1 MVTMLH
7 EKTKVQLKYNFMT
20 FILSWS
26 GLVILMSIYI
36 TIPLTSVFETA
47 LQISTTEAVWIG
59 SAFSLCYAICCLIYG
74 PLSDKYGR
82 KIFLVC
88 GISLLTVVTF
98 AIGFTDN
105 YYVLLVLRAIQ
116 GIAAAAFAPIS
127 LVYTAELFPPN
138 KRLTAIGFIS
148 SGFLMAS
155 VIAQVFGTII
165 NSSLG
170 WQAIFISLGIIYLVT
185 ALLVIFFLPKD
196 HIQHSGESILRKF
209 IQMKDL
215 LKNPKLCIPFVI
227 TFMLLF
233 SLVGMYTI
241 LGSYLASEKFEFT
254 EQEILYVRALG
265 IISMLMSI
273 FAGKI
278 SNKLGVIL
286 SLRSAL
292 IVAAIALFVMG
303 ISSSSIIIILCSL
316 LFVAGIAL
324 IVPVNISLVNK
335 NAGAA
340 RGSAVLF
347 NAFIL
352 FLGASIGPMLATK
365 LMESGNY
372 LLSFSIFS
380 IVLFS
385 GFLISL
391 FIKKSS

>member
-1 MVTMLH
+1 MITMLH

-155 VIAQVFGTII
+155 VVSQVFGMVI
-165 NSSLG
+165 NASLG
-170 WQAIFISLGIIYLVT
+170 WQAIFISLGMIYLVT

-215 LKNPKLCIPFVI
+215 LKNPKLCISICHYVYASVFTCWNVYD
-227 TFMLLF
+227 FRQLF
-233 SLVGMYTI
+233 SIREVWIHGTGNFI
-241 LGSYLASEKFEFT
+241 
-254 EQEILYVRALG
+254 
-265 IISMLMSI
+265 
-273 FAGKI
+273 
-278 SNKLGVIL
+278 
-286 SLRSAL
+286 
-292 IVAAIALFVMG
+292 
-303 ISSSSIIIILCSL
+303 CSC
-316 LFVAGIAL
+316 VWDHKYA
-324 IVPVNISLVNK
+324 NIYFRWENFK
-335 NAGAA
+335 
-340 RGSAVLF
+340 
-347 NAFIL
+347 
-352 FLGASIGPMLATK
+352 
-365 LMESGNY
+365 
-372 LLSFSIFS
+372 
-380 IVLFS
+380 
-385 GFLISL
+385 
-391 FIKKSS
+391 